1 MTSPEFFWE
10 LFKATGSV
18 SAYLAYKRLK
28 SRANNL

>member
-1 MTSPEFFWE
+1 MTTPDFFWE

-28 SRANNL
+28 NRVS